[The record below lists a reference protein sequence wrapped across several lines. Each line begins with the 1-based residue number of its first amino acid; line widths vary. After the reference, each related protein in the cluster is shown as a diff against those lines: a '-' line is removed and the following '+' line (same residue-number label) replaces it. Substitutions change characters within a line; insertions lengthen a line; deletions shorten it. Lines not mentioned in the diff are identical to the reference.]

1 MSHPVI
7 LTLSTNPIKVPTP
20 PQEDLKHADLEGF
33 KQALEHA
40 HTPDLA
46 EQPTRSIDHR
56 FN

>member
-7 LTLSTNPIKVPTP
+7 LTLSTNPIKVSTP
-20 PQEDLKHADLEGF
+20 PQEDLKHAD
-33 KQALEHA
+33 LEHA